1 MTSNT
6 PNPAFSNLLNS
17 AAFEGTTESDFY
29 RLGPLPDSVKKSM
42 INYSAQDFAEIKE
55 SLVNY
60 VKAVYPDDYNSFA
73 ESDLGM
79 MFLELVAYMGSVMS
93 FKADAVA
100 QEMYLPTA
108 KSSNSIRKLLE
119 LIGVT
124 LKGPNSSKASCSLV
138 LQDTAQ
144 AVSGSYKLTIPSSNR
159 TVNSTSTRD
168 GLPLSYTAYKTDANG
183 DIDFTQTTLELEKGD
198 SAGSLGITY
207 PLIFLEGMLQ
217 QHSGNFSQVPTAQTV
232 YVPFPSIIEGA
243 VSVSSTDGIW
253 SEIDSLFFAS
263 GADHKVFEKR
273 YRDDYSVDLYF
284 GDGIRSAT
292 PTVGTPY
299 VVQFRTGGGER
310 GDIPKQYISST
321 IKGTSNDPSFS
332 GEGNISCTLSNPTA
346 GTGGFNAESP
356 DLAKRY
362 GPQWFASQYR
372 CVTGEDY
379 TSFANRY
386 ITDQGQTGKALSVLR
401 DNGGAGNMIDIYLLT
416 RASNNQ
422 LERSNYPFKSGLLEY
437 LNKYRMLT
445 DELTIV
451 DGLVRT
457 LDLVCTVYIDRDRK
471 LNSQDI
477 QARVSARI
485 QKFFDISNMDF
496 GTPVKFSDLTNYV
509 LEDNAVRFFKV
520 ENYASD
526 IFNNFNEIAQLN
538 NFELNVQTV

>member
-1 MTSNT
+1 M
-6 PNPAFSNLLNS
+6 
-17 AAFEGTTESDFY
+17 
-29 RLGPLPDSVKKSM
+29 
-42 INYSAQDFAEIKE
+42 
-55 SLVNY
+55 
-60 VKAVYPDDYNSFA
+60 
-73 ESDLGM
+73 
-79 MFLELVAYMGSVMS
+79 
-93 FKADAVA
+93 
-100 QEMYLPTA
+100 
-108 KSSNSIRKLLE
+108 
-119 LIGVT
+119 
-124 LKGPNSSKASCSLV
+124 
-138 LQDTAQ
+138 QDTAQ

-292 PTVGTPY
+292 PTV
-299 VVQFRTGGGER
+299 
-310 GDIPKQYISST
+310 
-321 IKGTSNDPSFS
+321 GTSNDPSFS

>member
-1 MTSNT
+1 MTDYI
-6 PNPAFSNLLNS
+6 PNPAFDTLFNS
-17 AAFEGTTESDFY
+17 TAFDGQVESDFY
-29 RLGPLPDSVKKSM
+29 RLGTIPDAVKKTL
-42 INYSAQDFAEIKE
+42 INYSSQDFAEIKE
-55 SLVNY
+55 NLVNY
-60 VKAVYPDDYNSFA
+60 VKAVYPEDYNSFS

-79 MFLELVAYMGSVMS
+79 MLLELVAYMGSVLS
-93 FKADAVA
+93 YKADAIA

-108 KSSNSIRKLLE
+108 QSNNSIRKLLE

-144 AVSGSYKLTIPSSNR
+144 AVSGSYILTIPSGQR
-159 TVNSTSTRD
+159 TVNTTSTRD
-168 GLPLSYTAYKTDANG
+168 GLPLSYTAYKVDSNG
-183 DIDFTQTTLELEKGD
+183 NIDFNQATLELGKSD
-198 SAGSLGITY
+198 SAASAGITF
-207 PLIFLEGMLQ
+207 PLVFLEGMLQ
-217 QHSGNFSQVPTAQTV
+217 EHTGNFSNIPTAQTI
-232 YVPFPSIIEGA
+232 YVPFPSIVEGA
-243 VSVSSTDGIW
+243 MSVSSTDGMW
-253 SEIDSLFFAS
+253 YEIDSLFFAS
-263 GADHKVFEKR
+263 GSDHKVFEKR

-284 GDGIRSAT
+284 GDGVRAASPVMGA
-292 PTVGTPY
+292 PY
-299 VVQFRTGGGER
+299 TVQFRTGGGER
-310 GDIPKQYISST
+310 GDVPKDFIQST
-321 IKGTSNDPSFS
+321 ITGSTDDPAFS
-332 GEGNISCTLSNPTA
+332 SEDISCTMKNTTA

-356 DLAKRY
+356 DLAKRF
-362 GPQWFASQYR
+362 GPQWFAAQYR

-416 RASNNQ
+416 KASNNQ
-422 LERSNYPFKSGLLEY
+422 LERSNYTFKNGLLEH

-477 QARVSARI
+477 QGRVSTRI
-485 QKFFDISNMDF
+485 QDFFSITNMDF
-496 GTPVKFSDLTNYV
+496 GTPVKFADLTNYV
-509 LEDNAVRFFKV
+509 LEDSAVRFFKV
-520 ENYASD
+520 ENYSSD

-538 NFELNVQTV
+538 NFELNIQIV